1 LQAHVP
7 DAILTICD
15 ANPECTHPTIPCT
28 TWETYLDHLEQFD
41 IVFRSPWIS
50 PHIPQLQEYTGL
62 CMTQMQLF
70 FDIYPGKIIGITW
83 TKGKTTL
90 SHLVYETLK
99 QAWYSTILAWNVWS
113 SVLDVID
120 IEAPVDRVV
129 LELSSYQ
136 LYNLRWSLDIAI
148 YNNLYFEHHVDRHGW
163 FEAYKYDKSNI
174 INLADY
180 LLLGSQI
187 KQDQPDL
194 LDTIDFWTEYDIYGT
209 SWTYVYKDAA
219 WRHNKQKLID
229 DTWVLLLWEH
239 NRYNIC
245 ALVWVCEK
253 LDIDIDILEQVLHS
267 FSGVE
272 HRLEDL
278 WTHHSIRWI
287 NDAIATTPQS
297 TLAALDTY
305 KHEVDTI
312 FLWWK
317 DGGYDF
323 KELIEMLAE
332 YRVSNVILF
341 PNNGKHIL
349 DFIVTH
355 PTYSPF
361 THICTTM
368 KEAVHIAKQNT
379 RPWKIALLSCASPSY
394 SLWKNFEEKGR
405 EFKECILAT

>member
-1 LQAHVP
+1 
-7 DAILTICD
+7 
-15 ANPECTHPTIPCT
+15 
-28 TWETYLDHLEQFD
+28 
-41 IVFRSPWIS
+41 
-50 PHIPQLQEYTGL
+50 
-62 CMTQMQLF
+62 MTQTQLF
-70 FDIYPGKIIGITW
+70 LDIYPGKIVGITW

-90 SHLVYETLK
+90 THLVYETLK
-99 QAWYSTILAWNVWS
+99 EAGHTTILAWNVWS

-120 IEAPVDRVV
+120 IEHPVDRVV

-136 LYNLRWSLDIAI
+136 LYRLQWSIDIVI
-148 YNNLYFEHHVDRHGW
+148 YNNLYYEHHVDWHGW

-174 INLADY
+174 INLAQY
-180 LLLGSQI
+180 LLLWSQLE
-187 KQDQPDL
+187 KEHPDL
-194 LDTIDFWTEYDIYGT
+194 LDTIDLDIVYDIYWN
-209 SWTYVYKDAA
+209 SWTYVYKDTA
-219 WRHNKQKLID
+219 WRHNKQKIFD
-229 DTWVLLLWEH
+229 DTWVVLPWVH

-245 ALVWVCEK
+245 AVLWVCKK
-253 LDIDIDILEQVLHS
+253 LDIDTDILKNVLHT

-272 HRLEDL
+272 HRLENL
-278 WTHHSIRWI
+278 WIHHGIRWI

-305 KHEVDTI
+305 KHDIDTI
-312 FLWWK
+312 FLGWK

-323 KELIEMLAE
+323 SELIEMLAT
-332 YRVSNVILF
+332 YCVSNVILF

-349 DFIVTH
+349 DLIVIH

-379 RPWKIALLSCASPSY
+379 APWRIALLSCASPSY

-405 EFKECILAT
+405 EFKENVLLN